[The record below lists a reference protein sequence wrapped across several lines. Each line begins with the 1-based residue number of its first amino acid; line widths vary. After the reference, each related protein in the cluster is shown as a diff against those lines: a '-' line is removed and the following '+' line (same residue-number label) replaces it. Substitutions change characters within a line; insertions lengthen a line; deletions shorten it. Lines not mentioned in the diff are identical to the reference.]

1 MTDLWSTPCLYL
13 GNYVISN
20 MDDLPWH
27 TAGVPGDPV
36 QTIRVT
42 YYLDETSAQQG
53 ALNVIPGTHHAE
65 WNKGLFA
72 ACGEWEDGKPRL
84 RLKRDGIPGAVSVH
98 TNPGDA
104 VVWHNR
110 LWHSAWKREDGRPRR
125 ALFYSYVPDPGED
138 LLLRESL
145 RRAVAEIVG
154 EGRPHLYGP
163 NLMAAAYTGIG
174 SIADRLEA
182 LGIEHVRAAN

>member
-138 LLLRESL
+138 SPSAGEPPPRG
-145 RRAVAEIVG
+145 RRN
-154 EGRPHLYGP
+154 R
-163 NLMAAAYTGIG
+163 
-174 SIADRLEA
+174 R
-182 LGIEHVRAAN
+182 